1 MFSFSEEKPGMMSVD
16 TALEM
21 LQTAASEIEEESEV
35 KIQNNPKKEELKT

>member
-1 MFSFSEEKPGMMSVD
+1 MSTFPEGKPGMMSVE

-35 KIQNNPKKEELKT
+35 KT